1 MQVEH
6 GRVAQHPR
14 DSGARFLQ
22 QSPSPVRNCWRGAT
36 IFLTTQKPALC
47 TISTDQNNPT
57 MMASQSWHH
66 NARPVLKSPST
77 LHSASLKHGATVR
90 ISETARSI
98 QESATILPG
107 RRRWEPLPWGRLRLR
122 PWRRCC
128 RGWTARQAVRDLVRD
143 VRSRSHALP
152 RAAALCLTLRLA
164 GEDRAC
170 RGASDA
176 APIVEALPS
185 CLLRALCLRP
195 IHAIA
200 VAARAHHMHAGVS
213 LLRLAGSSLVPGRPV
228 ELQVSRGAGSELV
241 EAALLPRR

>member
-90 ISETARSI
+90 IRLE
-98 QESATILPG
+98 
-107 RRRWEPLPWGRLRLR
+107 RRRDQFKKAPPSY
-122 PWRRCC
+122 
-128 RGWTARQAVRDLVRD
+128 Q
-143 VRSRSHALP
+143 
-152 RAAALCLTLRLA
+152 AAADGNRCP
-164 GEDRAC
+164 GDGFVFGP
-170 RGASDA
+170 GAA
-176 APIVEALPS
+176 A
-185 CLLRALCLRP
+185 
-195 IHAIA
+195 A
-200 VAARAHHMHAGVS
+200 VAGLLGRQYATSCETFAVGRMHS
-213 LLRLAGSSLVPGRPV
+213 HERPH
-228 ELQVSRGAGSELV
+228 SA
-241 EAALLPRR
+241 